1 MENIKEK
8 LEPVFKLY
16 PQVKLVYF
24 FGSKARGNGGP
35 LSDYDFAIYLDESD
49 AKRRFEIRLELM
61 AKLSMC
67 LKTDDV
73 DVCVVNDIDA
83 PELKYNIVQEG
94 KIIYEEEPFKVLIEP
109 HIFHDYFDFIYGLR
123 KYGLTKV

>member
-8 LEPVFKLY
+8 LEHIFKRY

-24 FGSKARGNGGP
+24 FGSRAKGKDGP
-35 LSDYDFAIYLDESD
+35 LSDYDFGAYLDEQD
-49 AKRRFEIRLELM
+49 AKKRFQIRLDILREVSKELG
-61 AKLSMC
+61 
-67 LKTDDV
+67 TDEV
-73 DVCVVNDIDA
+73 DFSIINDIQS
-83 PELKYNIVQEG
+83 PEFKYSIVKEG